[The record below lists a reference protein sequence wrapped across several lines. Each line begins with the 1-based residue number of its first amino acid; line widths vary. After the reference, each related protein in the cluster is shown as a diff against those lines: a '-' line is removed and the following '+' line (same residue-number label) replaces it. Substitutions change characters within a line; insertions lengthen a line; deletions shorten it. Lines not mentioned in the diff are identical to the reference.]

1 MPHSAWKLFKGYFN
15 QSLIVFQK
23 DLQLEFRTRYALN
36 AIALF
41 AITALSVISFS
52 IGPTKLST
60 VVLAPLLWIILF
72 FSAMSGLA
80 HVFVREE
87 EQQTADTLRLIL
99 PPNAIWLGK
108 WLFNVVLLFG
118 LEVIIIPLYFVMMS
132 APFGNAGI
140 FFTILA
146 VGSLGL
152 ASVATIIA
160 AIISLAS
167 SRGALFAVLAFPI
180 ALPILIPAINST
192 KIALENGIFSDCLSD
207 LQVLFSFTIVIV
219 TTSLLVFEF
228 VWRK

>member
-1 MPHSAWKLFKGYFN
+1 MPPSVWRLFK
-15 QSLIVFQK
+15 QSAIVFQK

-41 AITALSVISFS
+41 AVTTLTVISFS
-52 IGPTKLST
+52 IGPTRLSI
-60 VVLAPLLWIILF
+60 VVLAPLLWIVLF
-72 FSAMSGLA
+72 FSAMSGLS

-87 EQQTADTLRLIL
+87 EQQTADTLRLVL
-99 PPNAIWLGK
+99 PPNAVLLGK
-108 WLFNVVLLFG
+108 WFFNVVLLFG
-118 LEVIIIPLYFVMMS
+118 LELIIIPLFFVMMS
-132 APFGNAGI
+132 AQIGNAGI

-146 VGSLGL
+146 CGTLGL

-180 ALPILIPAINST
+180 SLPILIPAINST
-192 KIALENGIFSDCLSD
+192 KLAFENGIFSDCLSD
-207 LQVLFSFTIVIV
+207 LQVLISFTIVIV